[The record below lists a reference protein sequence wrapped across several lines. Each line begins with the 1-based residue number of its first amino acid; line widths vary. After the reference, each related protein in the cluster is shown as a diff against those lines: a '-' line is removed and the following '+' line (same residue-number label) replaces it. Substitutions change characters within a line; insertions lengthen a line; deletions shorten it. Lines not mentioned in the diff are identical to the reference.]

1 MTKETKKMSAEDKKL
16 FKEAKAAIK
25 YGAFTP
31 LKEEGHAIFDMVL
44 EGVVYDLNF
53 VYTPKG
59 RHIHIETDDMPLPKP
74 NIAQKVWGT
83 VLDIVDPE
91 ETWIELTKTYTDNK
105 PAEIAEIKGIKYHTL
120 MACVLLRMLRDKV
133 RK

>member
-1 MTKETKKMSAEDKKL
+1 MTKEKQKINKKL
-16 FKEAKAAIK
+16 FKEVKTAIK

-31 LKEEGHAIFDMVL
+31 LKKEGHAIFDMVL
-44 EGVVYDLNF
+44 EGVVYDLSF
-53 VYTPKG
+53 VYTPKS
-59 RHIHIETDDMPLPKP
+59 RHIHIETDDMPRPKQ
-74 NIAQKVWGT
+74 NIAQKAWGT

-105 PAEIAEIKGIKYHTL
+105 PTETVAFKGIKYHTL